1 MCKFPHQWLLPLSP
15 SRTRPGCMG
24 CRFRFVETHRS
35 QNISTFFQDMKS
47 SGLSFDDS
55 DEVVKGSR
63 KGKIGI
69 FFSPNFLDILRLDL
83 LKLIVLTIFVYRD
96 SKHDE
101 KNCCNFYLQGFPV
114 QEF

>member
-1 MCKFPHQWLLPLSP
+1 
-15 SRTRPGCMG
+15 
-24 CRFRFVETHRS
+24 
-35 QNISTFFQDMKS
+35 MKS